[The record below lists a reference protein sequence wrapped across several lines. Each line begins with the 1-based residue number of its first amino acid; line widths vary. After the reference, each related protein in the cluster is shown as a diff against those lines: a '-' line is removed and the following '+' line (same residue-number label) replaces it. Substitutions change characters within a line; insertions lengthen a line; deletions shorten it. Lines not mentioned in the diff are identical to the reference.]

1 MLIRDII
8 VRYIYILHEKRE
20 TLGSTCTK
28 FHAGLL
34 KENKMAEVKSFGS
47 EKEAWS

>member
-1 MLIRDII
+1 MLIKNVI
-8 VRYIYILHEKRE
+8 VRYIYILHEKENHWDLRV
-20 TLGSTCTK
+20 TK
-28 FHAGLL
+28 FPGLL

>member
-1 MLIRDII
+1 MPIRDII
-8 VRYIYILHEKRE
+8 VRYIYILHEKENYWDLRV
-20 TLGSTCTK
+20 TK
-28 FHAGLL
+28 FPGLL